1 MARRSRVELYEQ
13 IRKAHE
19 RESLSIHELARRFQ
33 THRRYVRQALES
45 ALPPPRKV
53 PERKAPVL
61 GPYQKMI
68 DGWLVADRTAPRKQR
83 HTARRVWE
91 RLVEEHDVKVAES
104 TVRDYVRAAKRR
116 LALDHVEVTI
126 PQHHEL
132 GAEAEVDFGSV
143 SIYLAGV
150 LTEVELF
157 VMRMSASGKAFR
169 HAYGNEAQEVFLDGH
184 VQAFESFGGVPSRI
198 RYDNLKT
205 AVVKVLQGR
214 SRVESERFVALRSHY
229 GFESFF
235 CRPGIDGAHEK
246 GGVEGEIGRFRRRR
260 LVPVPKVSTLA
271 ELNAILHAAVESD
284 DARHIDSRFMTVAEH
299 FAIEAPTLKAL
310 PEPFDVALDLSCR
323 VDTKARVCVR
333 QNFYSVPVRYAGRRL
348 GVRLGAESVEVRDG
362 PTTVARHARAMGT
375 KTETLVLDH
384 YLEVLVRKP
393 GALLNA
399 TALMTARASGTFTA
413 VHQRFW
419 DIARRRLGD
428 SAGTKA
434 LIEVLLLHRSLPSVS
449 VLAGVEGALRA
460 GSVDPAV
467 VAIEARRAMEATLTA
482 PTPIAA
488 LARFDRPAPTL
499 EHYDKLLEAR

>member
-1 MARRSRVELYEQ
+1 MV
-13 IRKAHE
+13 
-19 RESLSIHELARRFQ
+19 
-33 THRRYVRQALES
+33 
-45 ALPPPRKV
+45 
-53 PERKAPVL
+53 
-61 GPYQKMI
+61 G
-68 DGWLVADRTAPRKQR
+68 DGAVDQDSDVIADRTAPRKQR

-116 LALDHVEVTI
+116 LVLDHVEVTI

-132 GAEAEVDFGSV
+132 GAKAEVDFGSV
-143 SIYLAGV
+143 RIYLAGV

-184 VQAFESFGGVPSRI
+184 VHAFESFGGVPSRI

-284 DARHIDSRFMTVAEH
+284 DARHIDSRFMTVNGFDSRLRTVCHSLHSRERPGLSRLAKGSRNP
-299 FAIEAPTLKAL
+299 AIAVEL
-310 PEPFDVALDLSCR
+310 LS
-323 VDTKARVCVR
+323 
-333 QNFYSVPVRYAGRRL
+333 
-348 GVRLGAESVEVRDG
+348 
-362 PTTVARHARAMGT
+362 
-375 KTETLVLDH
+375 
-384 YLEVLVRKP
+384 VLVRRMPTFP
-393 GALLNA
+393 GAGRSVMTSPANYQGSDPSDILIAAISRSRVGTGRPNA
-399 TALMTARASGTFTA
+399 SS
-413 VHQRFW
+413 
-419 DIARRRLGD
+419 D
-428 SAGTKA
+428 SA
-434 LIEVLLLHRSLPSVS
+434 IVRSQLCSSRCGYGPQGSRTILPNV
-449 VLAGVEGALRA
+449 
-460 GSVDPAV
+460 
-467 VAIEARRAMEATLTA
+467 
-482 PTPIAA
+482 
-488 LARFDRPAPTL
+488 
-499 EHYDKLLEAR
+499 